1 MMKGGQGHFLQR
13 ENHLMGVILELS
25 KVYNIGLATN
35 GVIGNPMKTND
46 TKKAKKKEK
55 KNTEI
60 EKSKTDGIMVANSNT
75 TKCFIIL

>member
-1 MMKGGQGHFLQR
+1 MMSMTALSWYTKYYMMMKGGQGHFLQK

-46 TKKAKKKEK
+46 TKKAKKGKYGNGK
-55 KNTEI
+55 K
-60 EKSKTDGIMVANSNT
+60 
-75 TKCFIIL
+75 

>member
-1 MMKGGQGHFLQR
+1 MSMTAHSSYTNYYMMTKGGQGHFLQR

-46 TKKAKKKEK
+46 TKKAKKGKYRNGK
-55 KNTEI
+55 K
-60 EKSKTDGIMVANSNT
+60 
-75 TKCFIIL
+75 

>member
-1 MMKGGQGHFLQR
+1 MSMTAYSSYTNYYMMTKGGQGHFLQK

-46 TKKAKKKEK
+46 TKKAKNGKYRNGKK
-55 KNTEI
+55 
-60 EKSKTDGIMVANSNT
+60 
-75 TKCFIIL
+75 

>member
-1 MMKGGQGHFLQR
+1 MSMTAYSSYTNYYMMTKGGQGHFLQR

-46 TKKAKKKEK
+46 TKKAKKKKEK
-55 KNTEI
+55 YGNRKKQN
-60 EKSKTDGIMVANSNT
+60 
-75 TKCFIIL
+75 